1 MTLIATQYLTPLR
14 EIDLDY
20 ALEISACAVSIPF
33 VAFVVLRTIT
43 KYITALFGIARIALL
58 LLLLLLLL
66 LEELVGGERE
76 RERRQK
82 ELPPD

>member
-1 MTLIATQYLTPLR
+1 
-14 EIDLDY
+14 
-20 ALEISACAVSIPF
+20 LEISACAASIPS

-58 LLLLLLLL
+58 LLLLLLL
-66 LEELVGGERE
+66 EESVGGERE